1 MNREVSFYPYLTPEE
16 QDLLDRS
23 MKRVT
28 FRKGQVIHRH
38 GDSCV
43 GFSVLSEEGREITLF
58 RVDSGGTCILSAAC
72 VFRGIEMESQIT
84 AETNTDISV
93 LPVPVLAQF
102 MAENVEVE
110 RIVYK
115 QAVQQYADVL
125 KTMQQIV
132 FFSLEKRLASF
143 LHSESQR
150 RGSPAFSMTHEQIA
164 RCIGS
169 SREVVT
175 RTLNQFATRG
185 IVALG
190 RGTITILDQDALK
203 ELLNGGKQQ

>member
-1 MNREVSFYPYLTPEE
+1 M
-16 QDLLDRS
+16 
-23 MKRVT
+23 
-28 FRKGQVIHRH
+28 
-38 GDSCV
+38 
-43 GFSVLSEEGREITLF
+43 
-58 RVDSGGTCILSAAC
+58 
-72 VFRGIEMESQIT
+72 
-84 AETNTDISV
+84 
-93 LPVPVLAQF
+93 
-102 MAENVEVE
+102 E

-143 LHSESQR
+143 LHSESAR
-150 RGSPAFSMTHEQIA
+150 RDSPAFSMTHEQIA

-190 RGTITILDQDALK
+190 RGTITILDQDALR

>member
-23 MKRVT
+23 KKRVT

-43 GFSVLSEEGREITLF
+43 GLIFIRRGRLAFSVLSEEGREITLF

-93 LPVPVLAQF
+93 LPAPVLAQF
-102 MAENVEVE
+102 MGENVEVE

-132 FFSLEKRLASF
+132 FFSLEKRLAS
-143 LHSESQR
+143 
-150 RGSPAFSMTHEQIA
+150 
-164 RCIGS
+164 
-169 SREVVT
+169 
-175 RTLNQFATRG
+175 
-185 IVALG
+185 
-190 RGTITILDQDALK
+190 
-203 ELLNGGKQQ
+203 